1 MASESSGKKWLVG
14 IIVIV
19 ALVVFSQCTKDED
32 RYKPGGK
39 DYGANFDYVDDYYWD
54 TNDQKK
60 KKKAW

>member
-1 MASESSGKKWLVG
+1 VG

-39 DYGANFDYVDDYYWD
+39 DYGANFDYGDDYYWD
-54 TNDQKK
+54 TNDHEV